1 MKLTIAMLV
10 VAAMAGPAAALR
22 PGTAPSG
29 SPRTADQQPA
39 AVAASMTGTW
49 ILNKALSPGLANPG
63 RGREGR
69 SGGLL
74 SVTLVPAAFQRGG
87 GRGGGG
93 GGAPGID
100 MPEPM
105 AEERAAQAALAVIQQ
120 VPFQLTIEATP
131 AEIAFLEPRGRLVYK
146 IDGKTASMEVP
157 GGVIKVKCRWDRA
170 TLRQEFSSTRQTL
183 RRSWSIDADN
193 RLVLVQ
199 HIESLTFN
207 SKDAK
212 AVFDR
217 Q

>member
-1 MKLTIAMLV
+1 MKLTITALLV
-10 VAAMAGPAAALR
+10 VGAAAGPAELQ
-22 PGTAPSG
+22 GGAPRS
-29 SPRTADQQPA
+29 AEQPQA

-49 ILNKALSPGLANPG
+49 ILNRALSPGLASPAP
-63 RGREGR
+63 GREGR
-69 SGGLL
+69 SGGLP
-74 SVTLVPAAFQRGG
+74 SFALVPAAFQRGG

-105 AEERAAQAALAVIQQ
+105 AEERAAQAALAVLQQ
-120 VPFQLTIEATP
+120 VPSELTIEATP
-131 AEIAFLEPRGRLVYK
+131 AEIVFLEPRGRRVYK
-146 IDGKTASMEVP
+146 IDGKNASMAVP
-157 GGVIKVKCRWDRA
+157 GGVIKVKSRWDRV

-199 HIESLTFN
+199 HVESLTFN
-207 SKDAK
+207 SKEAK
-212 AVFDR
+212 AIFDR